1 MPERDEE
8 VERVLLEIRQRLGV
22 GAEAGA
28 GGEDDRRRETLAR
41 IEASI
46 GVAERAR
53 DRLPPVVSDRRG
65 WLGRLEVW
73 TKRRLRR
80 ATNWFTW
87 EQINYN
93 SAVVDALRSAHAL
106 LAAQGEREA
115 ELRER
120 LDALEREPRASK
132 RAPAEAEGSRV
143 TARTARDDETR

>member
-8 VERVLLEIRQRLGV
+8 VERVLLEIRQRLSV

-41 IEASI
+41 IEASV
-46 GVAERAR
+46 GVGVRAR
-53 DRLPPVVSDRRG
+53 DRLPPVASDRRG

-87 EQINYN
+87 EQVNFN

-106 LAAQGEREA
+106 LAAQGGREA

-120 LDALEREPRASK
+120 LDALELELRDLRAAAPQALPTSTRRETPR
-132 RAPAEAEGSRV
+132 PTGE
-143 TARTARDDETR
+143 